1 MGVLPRIVLDL
12 DKKRDEYK
20 ALLKEA
26 EANGDKKGALK
37 WNTMQLNVKRLRA
50 SFYGIMAFDKFSWY
64 DRDVAA
70 TITKGGRDSLLYIKK
85 LAEEE
90 GHRVVFGHTDS
101 IFVTLPSE
109 WNKEQVLAE
118 CERLFVP
125 HGKHPRKTAIQGSR
139 GGP

>member
-1 MGVLPRIVLDL
+1 
-12 DKKRDEYK
+12 
-20 ALLKEA
+20 
-26 EANGDKKGALK
+26 
-37 WNTMQLNVKRLRA
+37 MQLNVKRLRA

-118 CERLFVP
+118 CERLLLVP
-125 HGKHPRKTAIQGSR
+125 HGKHPRETAIQGSR